1 MLNIFFKNSSKCKT
15 MAYSCAKA
23 QINYLQFCK
32 CAQKRQNIWNV
43 VDDNENDN
51 ENDVD
56 CREDAKKN
64 VNLID

>member
-1 MLNIFFKNSSKCKT
+1 

-23 QINYLQFCK
+23 QMNYLQFCK